1 MHHKNRKLITLI
13 ILSVISLIGKTQTN
27 VDSLKL
33 VWKNTLLDDSTRIAA
48 VNTLILSNYIYS
60 NPDSTFHYAQKQY
73 EFAEK
78 RNLKLEMAYS
88 LNILGVAHM
97 DKGDFRTS
105 ERCFEQSLDIKKAH
119 SKDQDI
125 ANTLNNLAI
134 LHAKFGNYSKSIEY
148 QNQSLSISEKNN
160 DSVGKAQSLSN
171 IATLYNRMG
180 SFDKALEYNKLALK
194 LSRELQHPEG
204 MAICY
209 HNMGV
214 VFSRKSSF
222 DTAIYYYTK
231 AQVIQEQLNNKL
243 AEAKTLANIG
253 TVKNLQGFHFEA
265 ITFQNLSLDIYEAI
279 GNMEGVSGT
288 YINIGS
294 IYQAQHNYSVAIQYL
309 KKGLS
314 IARPLGLKEN
324 IAAATKGLYE
334 AYKATGNTNMAL
346 SMFEQYTSVQ
356 DSLQSDKNKRE
367 LIHQEYK
374 YKYLQM
380 HLADSLRNAQ
390 TLELERKEHQKN
402 AAIERTQRYTIIVL
416 FMLILTIIAIVV
428 RLRSMKIKNEKEILL
443 KEIEVL
449 RSSAVL
455 YTRQNNN
462 NDLDKQ
468 LNRTKICSNIEGSLN
483 DTDWNVLTV
492 LCSKPTINNREISE
506 TISLSFEGVR
516 SSLKKMYRLF
526 DIQKSKENQRI
537 ALVIKAIQLSNTE
550 LEKSN

>member
-1 MHHKNRKLITLI
+1 MCHINRKLILLI
-13 ILSVISLIGKTQTN
+13 VLLIVFMSGKPQTGI
-27 VDSLKL
+27 DSLKS
-33 VWKNTLLDDSTRIAA
+33 VWKNNLLDDSTRLAA
-48 VNTLILSNYIYS
+48 VNALILNHYMYS
-60 NPDSTFHYAQKQY
+60 NQDSTFCYAQMLY

-78 RNLKLEMAYS
+78 RDLKLEMAHS

-97 DKGDFRTS
+97 DKGDFLTS
-105 ERCFEQSLDIKKAH
+105 KKYFEQSLDIKKAN
-119 SKDQDI
+119 STDQNI

-134 LHAKFGNYSKSIEY
+134 LHAKFGNYDKSIDY
-148 QNQSLSISEKNN
+148 QNQSLSISEKTN

-171 IATLYNRMG
+171 IATLHNRMG
-180 SFDKALEYNKLALK
+180 SFDKALEYNILALQ
-194 LSRELQHPEG
+194 LSKELQHREG

-222 DTAIYYYTK
+222 DTAIYYYNK
-231 AQVIQEQLNNKL
+231 AQGLQGELNNKL

-253 TVKNLQGFHFEA
+253 SVKNMQGFHAEA
-265 ITFQNLSLDIYEAI
+265 VNYQNKSLEIYEAI
-279 GNMEGVSGT
+279 GNKEGVSGT

-294 IYQAQHNYSVAIQYL
+294 IYQTQGNYASAVNYL
-309 KKGLS
+309 NKGLE
-314 IARPLGLKEN
+314 IARLTGLKEN

-334 AYKATGNTNMAL
+334 AYKAIGNTRMAL
-346 SMFEQYTSVQ
+346 SMYEQYTFVQ

-390 TLELERKEHQKN
+390 ALELERKEHQKN
-402 AAIERTQRYTIIVL
+402 AAIERTQRYSMIAL
-416 FMLILTIIAIVV
+416 FLLILTIIAIVV
-428 RLRSMKIKNEKEILL
+428 RLRSIKIKNEKDILL

-449 RSSAVL
+449 KSNTVIYA
-455 YTRQNNN
+455 RQNDQS
-462 NDLDKQ
+462 DLDKQ
-468 LNRTKICSNIEGSLN
+468 LNRDKICSNIDGILN

-506 TISLSFEGVR
+506 KISLSFEGVR
-516 SSLKKMYRLF
+516 SSLKKMYRIF

-537 ALVIKAIQLSNTE
+537 ALVIKAIQLSNI
-550 LEKSN
+550 